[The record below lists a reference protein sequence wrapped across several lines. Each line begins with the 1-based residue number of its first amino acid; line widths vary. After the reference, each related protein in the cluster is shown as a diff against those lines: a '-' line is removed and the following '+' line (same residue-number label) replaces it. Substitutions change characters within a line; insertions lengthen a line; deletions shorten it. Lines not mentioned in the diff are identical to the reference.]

1 MTPQPQ
7 FNPLTKSLCF
17 LVPIGKELVT
27 AYLSETAWRAK
38 HQCDRRDVSLQ
49 ELYFENQSEIDQ
61 AVFRKLQAGG
71 RMPVVLRAS
80 DF

>member
-1 MTPQPQ
+1 MTPLPQ
-7 FNPLTKSLCF
+7 FNPLTKSLRF

-38 HQCDRRDVSLQ
+38 HHSDGRDASL
-49 ELYFENQSEIDQ
+49 EEVYFENQAEIDR
-61 AVFRKLQAGG
+61 AVFKKLSAGG
-71 RMPVVLRAS
+71 RAPVVLRAS